1 VLPRSSRTENGSQV
15 LFRELRPGSTN
26 CCDNAGEVNALTK
39 QFEGLDLRN
48 AMAFSTA
55 RALSSQ
61 LPTTLFLENFRFAD
75 NSAPAPRL

>member
-1 VLPRSSRTENGSQV
+1 M
-15 LFRELRPGSTN
+15 
-26 CCDNAGEVNALTK
+26 NALTK

-61 LPTTLFLENFRFAD
+61 LPTTLFGRSRPAAGATREVEERWLLDGLEVSVGHRRCSCDPSSKNDAGRT
-75 NSAPAPRL
+75 PAT

>member
-1 VLPRSSRTENGSQV
+1 M
-15 LFRELRPGSTN
+15 
-26 CCDNAGEVNALTK
+26 NALTK